1 MSYKMKLQLTFIL
14 YGLIL
19 VLFTQLVVFKLQE
32 RDIKADSIKKASQ
45 TFEERDNTFKSYI
58 QDTNL
63 RLLSVKKS
71 QIFND
76 YLANKQNTTLVHSLF
91 LDIANT
97 SDNIMQLRYID
108 TRGMERVRVDRNQY
122 ASEAHLVQEK
132 DLQDKS
138 DRYYFKE
145 TLNSGKNI
153 FWFSKLDLNIEHKKI
168 EKPVKPVLR
177 VGLVV
182 YHEGKEDGI
191 LIINIFMKQFLQNLT
206 SIPLYNIYLFDKEG
220 NILVDSIHE
229 NCWSHYLK
237 NNETISTHFPDEYT
251 KILANGEYF
260 GNNIYSN
267 RIFLNN
273 DEEIHMVIES
283 KNSYIQAKMISY
295 LYELG
300 WIMIA
305 IILISFPFSYF
316 FSNIPAK
323 LKEQVDKQKA
333 EQDTLLSLFDL
344 SDAVLIKWNNDEDWS
359 IDFVSK
365 SVHKLLGYSQ
375 NDLESN
381 SVKYVSCIHH
391 NDLKRVTQ
399 EVEDAIK
406 NRVYFFEHRPY
417 RIITKDGDIKWIID
431 STVIVRDSKD
441 EITHF
446 VGYLTDITELKN
458 SELALQNISRTDQL
472 TKISNRMH
480 TDDVLQ
486 NQYHRFYRD
495 NEICS
500 IVLVDIDYFK
510 VVNDKYGHLVGDSVL
525 IEFAG
530 LIKASI
536 REEDVVG
543 RWGGEEFLIILPHT
557 NITQAMQLSEKL
569 RGLIEN
575 HNFTTIKHK
584 TASFGVA
591 TFEQGITIQTLLD
604 TADNALYQSKNN
616 GRNQVTSVQESSTT

>member
-1 MSYKMKLQLTFIL
+1 MSYKIKLQLTFIL

-19 VLFTQLVVFKLQE
+19 VLSTQLVVFKLQE
-32 RDIKADSIKKASQ
+32 RDIKANSIKKASQ
-45 TFEERDNTFKSYI
+45 TFQERNNTFKSYV

-63 RLLSVKKS
+63 RLLSVKNS

-76 YLANKQNTTLVHSLF
+76 YLANKQNSDLVNSLF

-97 SDNIMQLRYID
+97 SENIMQLRYID
-108 TRGMERVRVDRNQY
+108 MRGMERVRVDRNQC
-122 ASEAHLVQEK
+122 ASQAHIVQEK

-138 DRYYFKE
+138 DRYYFRE
-145 TLNSGKNI
+145 TLNSGKNV

-168 EKPVKPVLR
+168 EMPVKPVLR
-177 VGLVV
+177 VGVV
-182 YHEGKEDGI
+182 VFHEGQEDGI

-206 SIPLYNIYLFDKEG
+206 SIPLYDIYLFDKEG
-220 NILVDSIHE
+220 NILVDSIHKH
-229 NCWSHYLK
+229 CWSNYLNR
-237 NNETISTHFPDEYT
+237 NNTISNHFPDEHIN
-251 KILANGEYF
+251 ILANNEYF

-273 DEEIHMVIES
+273 DENIRMVIKPK
-283 KNSYIQAKMISY
+283 KNYIRVEMINC

-300 WIMIA
+300 WIMIG

-316 FSNIPAK
+316 FSSIPAK

-344 SDAVLIKWNNDEDWS
+344 SDAVLIKWNNDEEWS
-359 IDFVSK
+359 INFVSK
-365 SVHKLLGYSQ
+365 SVHKLLGHSQ
-375 NDLESN
+375 GALESN
-381 SVKYVSCIHH
+381 SVKYASCIHH
-391 NDLKRVTQ
+391 DDLKRVTQ

-406 NRVYFFEHRPY
+406 NSVYFFEHKPY
-417 RIITKDGDIKWIID
+417 RIITKDGDVKWIMD
-431 STVIVRDSKD
+431 STVIVRDSND

-446 VGYLTDITELKN
+446 VGYLTDISELKN
-458 SELALQNISRTDQL
+458 NELALQNILRTDQL

-480 TDDVLQ
+480 IDDVLQ

-495 NEICS
+495 GEICS

-536 REEDVVG
+536 RNEDVVG

-557 NITQAMQLSEKL
+557 NITQAMQLAEKL
-569 RGLIEN
+569 RTLIEN
-575 HNFTTIKHK
+575 HTFATVKNK

-604 TADNALYQSKNN
+604 TADSALYQSKNS
-616 GRNQVTSVQESSTT
+616 GRNRVTSIQESSTT